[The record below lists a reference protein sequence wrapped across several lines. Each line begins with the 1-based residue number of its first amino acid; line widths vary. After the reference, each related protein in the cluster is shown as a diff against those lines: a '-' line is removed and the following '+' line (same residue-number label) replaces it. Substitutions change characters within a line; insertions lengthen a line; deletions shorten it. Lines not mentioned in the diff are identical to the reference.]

1 MTICIQPVYSMGW
14 GRVLRCPPVAGPWLG
29 GLGMHPPTNT
39 ILVYIIYRYVLNIY
53 LSLSNDHCALSQA
66 HCWFENQVSF
76 PTTTMPLSLGFHCGI
91 TRWGRAQLVP
101 IAVRMGATNSLE
113 CRDGGGKD
121 DVHPKPIL
129 LPFLLSKE
137 RKLKENSHIN

>member
-29 GLGMHPPTNT
+29 GLAMHPPTNT

-66 HCWFENQVSF
+66 HCWFENKVSF
-76 PTTTMPLSLGFHCGI
+76 PTTTMPLSLSLSLSVSIVASQDEARPNWCPLQ
-91 TRWGRAQLVP
+91 WGWGQQIPSNAG
-101 IAVRMGATNSLE
+101 MGVEKMMYIPN
-113 CRDGGGKD
+113 
-121 DVHPKPIL
+121 
-129 LPFLLSKE
+129 PFCCHSY
-137 RKLKENSHIN
+137 